1 MSPAWRRR
9 SPLPIARAPSSS
21 RHLLDGACPRG
32 GEEAAEPALTGPEC
46 PYGLGEIGGAEVGP
60 HPRREVELRVCAP
73 PKGEGAE
80 ALLPAGADEKIH
92 VGRPS
97 TRLGKTP
104 LELCL

>member
-32 GEEAAEPALTGPEC
+32 GEEAAEAALTGPKGPDRLREV
-46 PYGLGEIGGAEVGP
+46 GGAEVGP
-60 HPRREVELRVCAP
+60 HPRREVELRVCALP
-73 PKGEGAE
+73 QEEVAE
-80 ALLPAGADEKIH
+80 ALLTAGADEKIH

-97 TRLGKTP
+97 TRLRTTD
-104 LELCL
+104 